1 MRWLCRVTRIGL
13 VGSTAYARVLQQEC
27 QCFASSSVT
36 LCKARKEC
44 VSLCA
49 ALCSAM
55 CACVCLCVCWA
66 DNDPTQ
72 QHTWDDPTQIYYP
85 RGQEEHL
92 APAHA
97 VRFVVMRNST
107 YKLIY
112 RVKGSTPGGGPDRC
126 VIVRPIPADPRP
138 TTPTPLLPRTHA
150 TLQPFP
156 YIPVAFSNHVH
167 TQHSPP
173 LA

>member
-1 MRWLCRVTRIGL
+1 MFFCCGQHCAVRCVL
-13 VGSTAYARVLQQEC
+13 V
-27 QCFASSSVT
+27 
-36 LCKARKEC
+36 
-44 VSLCA
+44 
-49 ALCSAM
+49 

-138 TTPTPLLPRTHA
+138 TMHTHSSSTHAAQPLAITPLHRLCVGLCCENGCA
-150 TLQPFP
+150 LWCAVVDVCV
-156 YIPVAFSNHVH
+156 VAARRSC
-167 TQHSPP
+167 TT
-173 LA
+173 